1 MLRRILFLFTVP
13 AILLASILTATAAQ
27 AQSPHF
33 VGTPSCTKPVSS
45 GLTCSG
51 KAAGQGNGPTA
62 AFLAAGSVSA
72 TYVCHNHGGQ
82 VAPDGRSST
91 RTPTGTT
98 ADPGWPARLLP
109 ATRAAWSRASALLA
123 VGQPGPRG
131 LAVKSRGAELAVRR
145 FDHDRRTGS
154 DGAPRPLADEGAQG
168 QDVLVSGSGNVTQCS
183 PGWART

>member
-1 MLRRILFLFTVP
+1 MP
-13 AILLASILTATAAQ
+13 ARTGSDRESTQRTD
-27 AQSPHF
+27 
-33 VGTPSCTKPVSS
+33 GT
-45 GLTCSG
+45 
-51 KAAGQGNGPTA
+51 
-62 AFLAAGSVSA
+62 
-72 TYVCHNHGGQ
+72 
-82 VAPDGRSST
+82 
-91 RTPTGTT
+91 TPTGTT
-98 ADPGWPARLLP
+98 TDPGWPAPLLP
-109 ATRAAWSRASALLA
+109 ATRAARSRASALLA

>member
-13 AILLASILTATAAQ
+13 AMLLASILTATAAQ

-82 VAPDGRSST
+82 VAPGRPVVNQNPHGYNG
-91 RTPTGTT
+91 RPWM
-98 ADPGWPARLLP
+98 ACAAPARDQSGVVP
-109 ATRAAWSRASALLA
+109 GVGFAGGWSARS
-123 VGQPGPRG
+123 PGARSEEPR
-131 LAVKSRGAELAVRR
+131 
-145 FDHDRRTGS
+145 RRTGCQEV
-154 DGAPRPLADEGAQG
+154 RP
-168 QDVLVSGSGNVTQCS
+168 
-183 PGWART
+183 